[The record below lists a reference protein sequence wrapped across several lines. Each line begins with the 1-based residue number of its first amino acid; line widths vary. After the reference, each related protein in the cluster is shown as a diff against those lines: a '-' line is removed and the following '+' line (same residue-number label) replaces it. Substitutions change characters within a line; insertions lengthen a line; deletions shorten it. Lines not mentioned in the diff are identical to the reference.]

1 MQIKQPSTQYCPQ
14 ILLHHDPARAT
25 LAPAPCTSHID
36 ALHRAGFITLYL
48 RPQLLMTS
56 LSALSSFTLAEGNPT
71 SKVSPPLPAA
81 DSPCASADG
90 QPKGRTGN
98 LCSPILPSV
107 FLLIF
112 QPFCHLANRPRA
124 FCCLLLTRRAVKRSC
139 RLDSQPFTLATLHAA
154 AYSFG
159 ALFGTAEASSPS

>member
-1 MQIKQPSTQYCPQ
+1 LQIKQPSTQYCPR
-14 ILLHHDPARAT
+14 ILPHHDHPARAT
-25 LAPAPCTSHID
+25 LAPAPCTSRID
-36 ALHRAGFITLYL
+36 ALHRAGVRALYP

-81 DSPCASADG
+81 DSPYASADG

-98 LCSPILPSV
+98 LYSPILPSV

-124 FCCLLLTRRAVKRSC
+124 FCCLLLTRRCQKILPTRLPAFHTCHSTCC
-139 RLDSQPFTLATLHAA
+139 RI
-154 AYSFG
+154 
-159 ALFGTAEASSPS
+159 